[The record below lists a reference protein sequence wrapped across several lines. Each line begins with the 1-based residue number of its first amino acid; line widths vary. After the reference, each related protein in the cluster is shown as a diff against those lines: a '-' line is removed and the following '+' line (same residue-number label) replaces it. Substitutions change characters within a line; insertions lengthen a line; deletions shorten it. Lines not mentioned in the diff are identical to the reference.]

1 MLARYPKDPRAH
13 LIRALFF
20 VDTHSLYEAER
31 KLRVTMTLAAPD
43 AGGQS
48 IRNHAQGMLAIVL
61 AVQGRHGEARTLA
74 AAACRDNGQVE
85 IRRALDKMK
94 MYE

>member
-1 MLARYPKDPRAH
+1 
-13 LIRALFF
+13 
-20 VDTHSLYEAER
+20 
-31 KLRVTMTLAAPD
+31 MTLATPD